1 MLGPPNTVLC
11 FRMWIPS
18 MAEFCTSIPR
28 SMPIVAPLGMCCNEV
43 NVERHQA
50 TEYCHRHWF
59 CGHVTCENCAYK
71 VDAEN
76 YYGEHYV
83 QLWCL
88 HCADDIVHQQSFTSI
103 GTFLDNGG
111 L

>member
-1 MLGPPNTVLC
+1 MFGPLNTVLC
-11 FRMWIPS
+11 FRKGIQL

-28 SMPIVAPLGMCCNEV
+28 SMPLGMCCNEV

-83 QLWCL
+83 QMWCL

-103 GTFLDNGG
+103 GDFLDSRG